1 MGEELPPARP
11 PETVATVP
19 SSKRKCKT
27 ILDYYG
33 KEKPLSHHAYPK
45 FLRRYNP
52 TEIPRGSTRSNSRK
66 TTDVACTS
74 NQNSSRTPFHHGKE
88 KRGSYKTYSL
98 NHKLKIVQYARK
110 NSEYAA
116 SVHYKVAR
124 STIYGW
130 KNIDQTPAAI
140 AKTQQKYPSTKKG
153 KHIKTGAGRP
163 LTYPKEI
170 DESVIAWV
178 LRQRDLHLPVRR
190 LELKLK
196 ARALICPTLPNFK
209 ASSGWV
215 EKFMHR
221 HSLSL
226 RLECHTMVIRSM
238 LQN

>member
-1 MGEELPPARP
+1 M
-11 PETVATVP
+11 
-19 SSKRKCKT
+19 
-27 ILDYYG
+27 
-33 KEKPLSHHAYPK
+33 
-45 FLRRYNP
+45 
-52 TEIPRGSTRSNSRK
+52 
-66 TTDVACTS
+66 
-74 NQNSSRTPFHHGKE
+74 
-88 KRGSYKTYSL
+88 
-98 NHKLKIVQYARK
+98 QYARK

-116 SVHYKVAR
+116 SVRYKVAR
-124 STIYGW
+124 SIIYGW
-130 KNIDQTPAAI
+130 KNIHQTPAAI

-170 DESVIAWV
+170 DKSVIAWV

-215 EKFMHR
+215 EKFMCR

-226 RLECHTMVIRSM
+226 RLECHTIVIRSM